1 MTPII
6 ILIIGS
12 IIGAGLA
19 AVLYGRQR
27 QQRASAYASAKQAL
41 EQHPDDL
48 ALKGRFIICGR
59 RYYRSLRQLKLS
71 TQIEQA
77 IAQDLMAILGPN
89 DQGNASHN

>member
-6 ILIIGS
+6 ILIIGL

-27 QQRASAYASAKQAL
+27 QQRASAYVSAKQAL
-41 EQHPDDL
+41 QQNPHDQ
-48 ALKGRFIICGR
+48 ALKGRFVICGR
-59 RYYRSLRQLKLS
+59 RYYRSLRRLKLS

-77 IAQDLMAILGPN
+77 IAQDLMAILGAS